1 MGCFKAKKKR
11 KKKRDHRNVMLR
23 FEVQEKQ
30 QSFMKRL
37 LPEKPHHLPPFLTC
51 GGGLWLQRRGVRDAP
66 QGHSARRV
74 TLDQQLMEGLPPAE
88 EEAGHRRADE
98 ELEEGRK
105 KYMSTPTRCDA
116 SKLPGDSWK
125 TSLKALQL
133 ARTLPPILEYA
144 EFVS

>member
-1 MGCFKAKKKR
+1 
-11 KKKRDHRNVMLR
+11 
-23 FEVQEKQ
+23 
-30 QSFMKRL
+30 MKRL
-37 LPEKPHHLPPFLTC
+37 LLEKPLHLSPFPTC

-105 KYMSTPTRCDA
+105 KIHVNTNKM
-116 SKLPGDSWK
+116 
-125 TSLKALQL
+125 
-133 ARTLPPILEYA
+133 
-144 EFVS
+144 

>member
-1 MGCFKAKKKR
+1 MGCFKAQN
-11 KKKRDHRNVMLR
+11 KRDHCNVMLS

-37 LPEKPHHLPPFLTC
+37 LPEKPRHLPLFLTC

-116 SKLPGDSWK
+116 S
-125 TSLKALQL
+125 
-133 ARTLPPILEYA
+133 
-144 EFVS
+144 

>member
-1 MGCFKAKKKR
+1 
-11 KKKRDHRNVMLR
+11 
-23 FEVQEKQ
+23 
-30 QSFMKRL
+30 
-37 LPEKPHHLPPFLTC
+37 
-51 GGGLWLQRRGVRDAP
+51 
-66 QGHSARRV
+66 
-74 TLDQQLMEGLPPAE
+74 MEGLPPAE